1 MRAGKPVRFISMKTL
16 HRSQTVL
23 VLEYAAVYYT
33 SRDSEWSLFSYET
46 NAHNRVRPDAG
57 APYAYGG
64 IGGGLRERE
73 RERATLHA
81 A

>member
-16 HRSQTVL
+16 HRSQT

-57 APYAYGG
+57 ASYGG
-64 IGGGLRERE
+64 IG
-73 RERATLHA
+73 RA
-81 A
+81 